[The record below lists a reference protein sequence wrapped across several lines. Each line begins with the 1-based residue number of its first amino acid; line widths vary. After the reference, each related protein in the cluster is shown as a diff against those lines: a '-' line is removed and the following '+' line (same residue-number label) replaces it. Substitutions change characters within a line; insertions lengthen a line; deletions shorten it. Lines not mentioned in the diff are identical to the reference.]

1 MRIKR
6 KQEKPRFSRA
16 NYVQTFQKGLSERMC
31 DQKCDKK
38 MEAAGKRK
46 YYELWNL
53 IMLPRFRQS

>member
-46 YYELWNL
+46 YYEL
-53 IMLPRFRQS
+53 